1 MPTLTGPMAAER
13 AYVHTKAQII
23 SGELVGGQLVSEGKV
38 GADLGISR
46 TPVHEAFL
54 RLSAEQLL
62 DLASRKG
69 AIVRPMTPTEAADV
83 LTMREGIETASAGQV
98 FASGGPDERIRQL
111 LVENLARQRDLVAAG
126 DVEGFVDGDDKF
138 HALLVEASGNA
149 VAQHFYDLLRDRQQ
163 RLRNLYLRID
173 PANLD
178 AAFADHEVLARC
190 FVNGERE
197 AFNEALSAHM
207 GRYQGAL

>member
-1 MPTLTGPMAAER
+1 MAAER

-98 FASGGPDERIRQL
+98 FASGGPGERIQQL